1 MKTVEEFKEHYERE
15 LMPALNELNG
25 RRKKVAGGVVAV
37 AVVGL
42 ALMVSPLAVG
52 MIASVVAPDSA
63 YLCCCLGAVPFF
75 AGVAVIGFGNG
86 MVTKGYRKD
95 YKDQV
100 VGKVVKFIDEGLEYR
115 PSQGIETSAYH
126 DSKIFLTHVDRYHSE
141 DFISGTVGKTK
152 VEFSEV
158 HAEYKTEYRDSKG
171 HRHTQWHTIFRGI
184 FFVADFNKD
193 FKGLTLV
200 VPDTAQKLFGS
211 LVGSFFQSHSIG
223 RPDLVKMEDPEFE
236 KLFVVYG
243 NDQVEARYILSPS
256 LMQRL
261 VEYKKKTGKTLH
273 FSFNKSQVYVAIPYN
288 KDLFEPRIFRT
299 LMDYDEVKGYFE
311 DLKLV
316 TSIVDELN
324 LNTRIWSKT

>member
-1 MKTVEEFKEHYERE
+1 MKTVEEFKGLYDRE
-15 LMPALNELNG
+15 LAPSLGQLNG
-25 RRKKVAGGVVAV
+25 RRKKVAVGVVAV
-37 AVVGL
+37 DIVGL
-42 ALMVSPLAVG
+42 ALMASPLLIFLIG
-52 MIASVVAPDSA
+52 QYLFPDSVMV
-63 YLCCCLGAVPFF
+63 CCCLGAIPFF
-75 AGVAVIGFGNG
+75 AGVAAIGFGNG
-86 MVTKGYRKD
+86 MLTKGYRKD
-95 YKDQV
+95 YKEQV
-100 VGKVVKFIDEGLEYR
+100 VGKIVKFIDEGLDYK
-115 PSQGIETSAYH
+115 PSQGIQSSTYH
-126 DSKIFLTHVDRYHSE
+126 DSNIFLTHVDRYHSE
-141 DFISGTVGKTK
+141 DYVGGTVGKTK

-158 HAEYKTEYRDSKG
+158 HTEYKTEYRDSKG
-171 HRHTQWHTIFRGI
+171 HRHEQWHDIFRGI

-200 VPDTAQKLFGS
+200 VPDTAQKLFGN

-243 NDQVEARYILSPS
+243 NDQVEARYILSPA

-299 LMDYDEVKGYFE
+299 LIDYDEVKCYFE
-311 DLKLV
+311 DFQLV
-316 TSIVDELN
+316 IGIVDELN
-324 LNTRIWSKT
+324 LNTRIWSKQ